1 MKEPTES
8 DRFDDAVAA
17 HQSGDLDAAERLYRL
32 LLEEDEDDA
41 VVLELLGTLLVA
53 RGRAREARIHLER
66 SIGLD
71 SNSPTAHLAHADAL
85 TASGDLCAAERA
97 LEACLAI
104 DESLRPAML
113 RLGTVLAEQGRL
125 KEADRLAG
133 RLRSIDSCSV
143 ELRVMEMVLSL
154 ARGELSAVL
163 ELAAALPHELLE
175 DLSIRST
182 RVLALAGLGR
192 VEDAERLL
200 SSMPPETAT
209 STEARVLSM
218 FALRYRFEEA
228 AAWWERRRGSSG
240 SSDAPTAIAI
250 SGIRAVDPDRADRLQ
265 AAIAQRRFG
274 PAAADVIAGMAAYAA
289 GDHRSAA
296 ERLGKAV
303 ALRPDD
309 VSLIATCASTF
320 NATGRASEAATMLEI
335 ARARHPGQVP
345 LLVESARSSLS
356 LHRYHEAEQRFLEAH
371 AHDPA
376 GIGPMRGLAEL
387 TLL

>member
-1 MKEPTES
+1 
-8 DRFDDAVAA
+8 
-17 HQSGDLDAAERLYRL
+17 
-32 LLEEDEDDA
+32 
-41 VVLELLGTLLVA
+41 
-53 RGRAREARIHLER
+53 
-66 SIGLD
+66 
-71 SNSPTAHLAHADAL
+71 
-85 TASGDLCAAERA
+85 
-97 LEACLAI
+97 
-104 DESLRPAML
+104 ML

-218 FALRYRFEEA
+218 FALRDRFEEA

-387 TLL
+387 TLLSGRHGDCLDWCDRIRQRDHDEISEVCASEALAGSLRQAEGLARLEAAPSQSRQIFRQSLYLANFLDSLPESEIYRRHAAFGS